1 MHYDEILLSLQKII
15 NCTGILFISFILNLY
30 RMEKLT
36 KSEFGL
42 SSKHELWNRIK
53 EIEDLLRSRDFT
65 ILCIQGTFDEINRDL
80 ADANSRIAYLEAEN
94 AKLIRQNDY
103 LLTLLSSYPQ
113 STTIKFP

>member
-1 MHYDEILLSLQKII
+1 MKYLLSLQKIK
-15 NCTGILFISFILNLY
+15 NCTGILFILFILNIY

-53 EIEDLLRSRDFT
+53 ELEDLLRSRDFT
-65 ILCIQGTFDEINRDL
+65 ILCLQGTFDEINRDL